1 MQQRLL
7 VFLISCLGA
16 LLPTLAHA
24 WWQDDWNYRKQISV
38 DTTQTGAAI
47 TERVGRMPLLVRLH
61 TGNFTFDGVQESG
74 EDIRFVAADDETVLS
89 HRIESFDALLGV
101 AYIWVDVPAVEG
113 SQRQDI
119 WMYYGNPNA
128 PASSAGQSVFDADY
142 VAVYHFDGAAGAP
155 ANDATAYAN
164 ESQNPVPARTVGVI
178 GEAVAFDG
186 NSVLTLPAAPSLA
199 IPAGGSYTFSAW
211 VRPDQAATEQL
222 IYARRDAGNTLLIG
236 VNQGQPF
243 VDVNGQRTAG
253 AQPLVVGQWQHL
265 AVTADGQEVVLY
277 VNGHR
282 MQALEVALPPLSTA
296 ATLGGEAPGVRPVTP
311 AKEQAGG
318 DSVAVEQDVP
328 ETSAVMAANF
338 TGALDEVRFSKRVR
352 PPALL
357 LADVQSQGPDAKLVA
372 FGVDEQ
378 QSGFGFGALGFLLS
392 AVPIDAWVIIGVLML
407 MMVQTWVVMF
417 QKFRYTRR
425 VDEANGEFREA
436 FSEVGTRLE
445 LLADDR
451 ALAER
456 VQHSSLWHL
465 YQVAVHELRTRR
477 AQGADTRSISSETL
491 EAIRASM
498 DAVRTRQNRELGA
511 RLGVL
516 SNAIAGGPYIGLL
529 GTVLGI
535 MVVFLGTAMAGDVNI
550 NAVAPGMAAALLA
563 TAAGLFVAIPA
574 LFAYNR
580 LNGRNRDISSDMR
593 VFLDEFVTRL
603 AETHGAGQNPMAAPG
618 APYESHSPAL

>member
-24 WWQDDWNYRKQISV
+24 WWQDDWSYRKQISV
-38 DTTQTGAAI
+38 DTTQAGAGI
-47 TERVGRMPLLVRLH
+47 SDRVGRMPLLVRLH
-61 TGNFTFDGVQESG
+61 TGNFTFDGVQENG
-74 EDIRFVAADDETVLS
+74 ADIRFVAADDETVLP

-101 AYIWVDVPAVEG
+101 AYIWVDVPEVQGGE
-113 SQRQDI
+113 RRDI

-142 VAVYHFDGAAGAP
+142 AAVYHFDGAAGAP

-164 ESQNPVPARTVGVI
+164 ESQSPVPARTAGVI
-178 GEAVAFDG
+178 GEAAAFDG
-186 NSVLTLPAAPSLA
+186 NSVLTLPASPSLA
-199 IPAGGSYTFSAW
+199 IAAGGSYTFSAW
-211 VRPDQAATEQL
+211 VRPDQGATEQL

-243 VDVNGQRTAG
+243 VAVNGQRTSG
-253 AQPLVVGQWQHL
+253 AQPLAVGQWQHL
-265 AVTADGQEVVLY
+265 AVTANGQEVVLY

-282 MQALEVALPPLSTA
+282 AQALDMALPALATA
-296 ATLGGEAPGVRPVTP
+296 ATLGGEAPGSGPATP
-311 AKEQAGG
+311 MEQQTDDNGA
-318 DSVAVEQDVP
+318 AVEQSGP
-328 ETSAVMAANF
+328 ATPAVMAGNF
-338 TGALDEVRFSKRVR
+338 TGAMDEVRLSKQTRS
-352 PPALL
+352 PAMLM
-357 LADVQSQGPDAKLVA
+357 ADVQSQGPDAGLVA
-372 FGVDEQ
+372 FGADEE

-407 MMVQTWVVMF
+407 MMIQTWVVMF
-417 QKFRYTRR
+417 QKFRYTSR
-425 VDEANGEFREA
+425 VDEANGEFRDA

-477 AQGADTRSISSETL
+477 ALGADTRSISSETL

-603 AETHGAGQNPMAAPG
+603 AEIHGAGQNPAVAADVPH
-618 APYESHSPAL
+618 PSRSPAL